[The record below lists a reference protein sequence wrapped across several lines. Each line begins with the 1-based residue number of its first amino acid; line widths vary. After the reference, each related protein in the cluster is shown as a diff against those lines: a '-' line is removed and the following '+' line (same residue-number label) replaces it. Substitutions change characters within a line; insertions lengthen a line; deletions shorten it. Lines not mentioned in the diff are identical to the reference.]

1 MSVPQLRMNAPDLDA
16 NELVMRRFEARA
28 PRSVADAERSL
39 AMPLARRASP
49 ARTELCAAGEAATRP
64 RFLIQ
69 GWACRVRMM
78 PDGRRQIFD
87 LVLPGDL
94 IGSCLRPHQPAAVA
108 TVALTRVETA
118 SAVPFVSALA
128 EAGGGQA
135 SSTLMEAC
143 AALERQGELLLLDQI
158 TRLGRQT
165 AYERTAH
172 LMLEIWH
179 RLAAVGLAT
188 SGSFPLPLRQDTMA
202 DLLGLSV
209 VHVNRTLQQMR
220 RDRVIE
226 LRGGVAVMLQPDRL
240 RATADFVPPL
250 PKTG

>member
-1 MSVPQLRMNAPDLDA
+1 MTQLRSNAPETEAAEIVL
-16 NELVMRRFEARA
+16 RRLESLATLS
-28 PRSVADAERSL
+28 PGDAERILSL
-39 AMPLARRASP
+39 PLSRRASP
-49 ARTELCAAGEAATRP
+49 ARTELSALGEPSRP

-87 LVLPGDL
+87 VLLPGDL
-94 IGSCLRPHQPAAVA
+94 LGSCLRPSQPMAAA

-118 SAVPFVSALA
+118 SAAPFASLIAEGSPPASAALV
-128 EAGGGQA
+128 
-135 SSTLMEAC
+135 EAC

-172 LMLEIWH
+172 LLLEIWH
-179 RLAAVGLAT
+179 RLSTVGLVT
-188 SGSFPLPLRQDTMA
+188 GNSFPVPLRQDTLA

-226 LRGGVAVMLQPDRL
+226 LRSGSAVMLQPERL
-240 RATADFVPPL
+240 RAVADFTAPL
-250 PKTG
+250 PDVA